1 MWFFYIIELC
11 RHEKKSSEGG
21 GGGGGGVKGGMRIT
35 RGMCNFQTYLGE
47 GCSAMMKVS

>member
-11 RHEKKSSEGG
+11 RHEKKSSEG